1 MKQKSMV
8 QGHVVFFLL
17 CVALPV
23 SICLTVFSV
32 IFRDEMLKNAEN
44 QIYATVEQS
53 AVNINAEYENM
64 AVMASALV
72 HDTALMSDSI
82 VYSNAIAV
90 QERYKAS
97 NEIDKILEKIF
108 LTTNLKGSIYLV
120 LNDSHNTVYVNRNFQ
135 TLSIDNREVAG
146 ILENV
151 PGTVDK
157 VRAVD
162 EIYCE
167 QNITKTRPV
176 VIFVVKPP
184 VDRGYVTGIKTV
196 AVAFASSS
204 LYDFLFTTMVDESNQ
219 AGLKYIVDDAGKILA
234 SSDTSKENGS
244 WNNEKELL
252 GKRYLI
258 IEQNITMS
266 GWEIC
271 SAIPVKSITGRVEFI
286 FRTMLVILLLVI
298 SLFII
303 YNIHFFQTEL
313 RPLQK
318 VITSM
323 NRVAQ
328 GDFTVRLFQDKVK
341 EFTVLAD
348 SFNSMT
354 IQLDELTRQIKDE
367 QRERLRSEIKA
378 LRFQLNPHF
387 VCNTLNTIRLM
398 SLMSKNESIT
408 KMTTAFMAIMDDNL
422 RDDNSFNSLEHEL
435 KNLDN
440 YIYLM
445 QVRYGKVFD
454 YYCTVSDELKKY
466 SVPSM
471 ILQPIVENSIIHG
484 IRGIPHNGI
493 ITVSAKIVKISDVSP
508 VNSGADDVL
517 LIEVSDNGCG
527 IDSDML
533 EHLFEKEQNS
543 QRGLNHIGIKAVYN
557 RIKLLFGSLYT
568 MRVSSY
574 PGEGTVVS
582 IFIPAE
588 IFSDPDEGCR
598 YDTNSNS

>member
-1 MKQKSMV
+1 MV
-8 QGHVVFFLL
+8 RGHVIFFLI

-23 SICLTVFSV
+23 SICLTVFSM

-53 AVNINAEYENM
+53 ASNINAEYENM

-72 HDTALMSDSI
+72 HDTTLMSESI
-82 VYSNAIAV
+82 TYSNTPSV
-90 QERYKAS
+90 QGRYKAS

-120 LNDSHNTVYVNRNFQ
+120 FNDPQNTVYVNRNFQ
-135 TLSIDNREVAG
+135 TLSMDNREVAE
-146 ILENV
+146 IAEAV

-157 VRAVD
+157 VHAVD
-162 EIYCE
+162 EIYSG

-184 VDRGYVTGIKTV
+184 VDRGYITGIKTV
-196 AVAFASSS
+196 VVAFASSS
-204 LYDFLFTTMVDESNQ
+204 LYDFLFTSDENNSSE
-219 AGLKYIVDDAGKILA
+219 LKYIVDNAGKVLA
-234 SSDTSKENGS
+234 SSDAGREQNS
-244 WNNEKELL
+244 WNTEKELL
-252 GKRYLI
+252 GRKYLI
-258 IEQNITMS
+258 IEQNIPLS
-266 GWEIC
+266 GWKIC

-303 YNIHFFQTEL
+303 YNIHFFQAEL

-318 VITSM
+318 VIASM

-328 GDFTVRLFQDKVK
+328 GDFTVRLSQDKVK
-341 EFTVLAD
+341 EFTALAD

-354 IQLDELTRQIKDE
+354 QQLDELTKQIKDE
-367 QRERLRSEIKA
+367 QRERLRTEIKA

-440 YIYLM
+440 YMYLM

-454 YYCTVSDELKKY
+454 YYCTVPDELKKY

-493 ITVSAKIVKISDVSP
+493 ITVSAKLVKISEVNP
-508 VNSGADDVL
+508 VNTGAEDVL
-517 LIEVSDNGCG
+517 QLEVSDNGCG
-527 IDSDML
+527 MSDDML
-533 EHLFEKEQNS
+533 EHIFEKEQNS
-543 QRGLNHIGIKAVYN
+543 RRGLNHIGIKAVYN

-568 MRVSSY
+568 MRISSY
-574 PGEGTVVS
+574 PGEGTVVT

-588 IFSDPDEGCR
+588 IFSETDEGYR

>member
-1 MKQKSMV
+1 MV
-8 QGHVVFFLL
+8 QGHIIFFLI

-53 AVNINAEYENM
+53 ASNINAEYENM

-72 HDTALMSDSI
+72 HDTTLMSESI
-82 VYSNAIAV
+82 TYSNAPSV
-90 QERYKAS
+90 QDRYKAS

-120 LNDSHNTVYVNRNFQ
+120 FNDPQNTVYVNRNFQ
-135 TLSIDNREVAG
+135 TLSMDNGEVAG
-146 ILENV
+146 IAEAV

-157 VRAVD
+157 VHAVD
-162 EIYCE
+162 EIYSE

-176 VIFVVKPP
+176 AIFVVKPP
-184 VDRGYVTGIKTV
+184 VDRGYITGIKTV

-204 LYDFLFTTMVDESNQ
+204 LYDFLFTFDESNR
-219 AGLKYIVDDAGKILA
+219 GELKYIVDDVGKILA
-234 SSDTSKENGS
+234 SSDSGREKNS
-244 WNNEKELL
+244 WDTEKELL
-252 GKRYLI
+252 GRKYLV
-258 IEQNITMS
+258 IEQSITLS
-266 GWEIC
+266 DWKIC

-303 YNIHFFQTEL
+303 YNIHFFQAEL
-313 RPLQK
+313 KPLQK
-318 VITSM
+318 MITSM

-328 GDFTVRLFQDKVK
+328 GDFTVRLSQDKVK
-341 EFTVLAD
+341 EFTALAD

-354 IQLDELTRQIKDE
+354 KQLDELTKQIKDE

-440 YIYLM
+440 YMYLM

-454 YYCTVSDELKKY
+454 YYCTVPDELKKY

-484 IRGIPHNGI
+484 IRGISHNGI
-493 ITVSAKIVKISDVSP
+493 ITVSAKLVKISEVNP
-508 VNSGADDVL
+508 VNTGSEDVL
-517 LIEVSDNGCG
+517 QLEVSDNGCG
-527 IDSDML
+527 MSDDML
-533 EHLFEKEQNS
+533 EHIFEKEQNS
-543 QRGLNHIGIKAVYN
+543 RRGLNHIGIKAVYN

-568 MRVSSY
+568 MRISSY
-574 PGEGTVVS
+574 PGEGTVVT

-588 IFSDPDEGCR
+588 IFSETDEGYR

>member
-1 MKQKSMV
+1 MV
-8 QGHVVFFLL
+8 QGHVIFFLL
-17 CVALPV
+17 CVAVPV
-23 SICLTVFSV
+23 SICLAVFSM
-32 IFRDEMLKNAEN
+32 IFRGEMLNNAEN

-53 AVNINAEYENM
+53 ASNINAECENM
-64 AVMASALV
+64 AVMASSLV
-72 HDTALMSDSI
+72 HDTTLMSESI
-82 VYSNAIAV
+82 AYSNAPSV
-90 QERYKAS
+90 QNKYKAS
-97 NEIDKILEKIF
+97 NEIDKILGKIF

-120 LNDSHNTVYVNRNFQ
+120 FNDPQSTVYVNRNSQ
-135 TLSIDNREVAG
+135 TLSMDNTEVAEIAG
-146 ILENV
+146 AV

-184 VDRGYVTGIKTV
+184 VDRGYITGIKMVT
-196 AVAFASSS
+196 VAFASSA
-204 LYDFLFTTMVDESNQ
+204 LYDFLFTPDESSS
-219 AGLKYIVDDAGKILA
+219 AGLKYIVDGGGQILA
-234 SSDTSKENGS
+234 SSDAARERCT
-244 WNNEKELL
+244 WNSEKELL
-252 GKRYLI
+252 GGKYLV
-258 IEQNITMS
+258 IEQNITSS
-266 GWEIC
+266 GWKIC

-286 FRTMLVILLLVI
+286 FRTMLIILLLVI
-298 SLFII
+298 ILFVV
-303 YNIHFFQTEL
+303 YNIYFFQSEL

-328 GDFTVRLFQDKVK
+328 GDFTVRLSRDKVK

-354 IQLDELTRQIKDE
+354 LQLDELTRQIKDE

-398 SLMSKNESIT
+398 ALMSKNESIT
-408 KMTTAFMAIMDDNL
+408 KMATAFMSIMDDNL
-422 RDDNSFNSLEHEL
+422 RDDNSFNSLDHEL
-435 KNLDN
+435 KNLEN

-454 YYCTVSDELKKY
+454 YYCTVADELKNY

-484 IRGIPHNGI
+484 IRGIAHNGI
-493 ITVSAKIVKISDVSP
+493 ITVSAKLVKISEVNP
-508 VNSGADDVL
+508 VNTGAEDVL
-517 LIEVSDNGCG
+517 QIEVSDNGCG
-527 IDSDML
+527 MSGDIL
-533 EHLFEKEQNS
+533 EHIFEKEQNS
-543 QRGLNHIGIKAVYN
+543 RKGLNHIGIKAVYN

-568 MRVSSY
+568 MRISSY
-574 PGEGTVVS
+574 PGEGTVVT

-588 IFSDPDEGCR
+588 IFSESDEEYRC
-598 YDTNSNS
+598 DTNSNS

>member
-1 MKQKSMV
+1 MV
-8 QGHVVFFLL
+8 QGHIIFFLL
-17 CVALPV
+17 CVAVPV
-23 SICLTVFSV
+23 SACLAVFSM
-32 IFRDEMLKNAEN
+32 IFRGEMLKTAEN
-44 QIYATVEQS
+44 QIYVTVEQS
-53 AVNINAEYENM
+53 AANINAEYENM
-64 AVMASALV
+64 AVMLSSLV
-72 HDTALMSDSI
+72 HDTSLMTDSI
-82 VYSNAIAV
+82 TYSNAPAV
-90 QERYKAS
+90 QDKYKAS
-97 NEIDKILEKIF
+97 SRIDKIIEKIF

-120 LNDSHNTVYVNRNFQ
+120 LKDTNNTVYVNRNFQ
-135 TLSIDNREVAG
+135 TLSMDNSEVAG
-146 ILENV
+146 IAESV
-151 PGTVDK
+151 PDTVDR

-162 EIYCE
+162 KVYCE

-176 VIFVVKPP
+176 VMFVAKPP

-204 LYDFLFTTMVDESNQ
+204 LYDFLFTPVTDDANS
-219 AGLKYIVDDAGKILA
+219 GGIKYIVDSAGKILI
-234 SSDTSKENGS
+234 SSDAGMENAN
-244 WNNEKELL
+244 WNHEKELL
-252 GKRYLI
+252 GKKYLVL
-258 IEQNITMS
+258 EQSITLS
-266 GWEIC
+266 DWKIC

-286 FRTMLVILLLVI
+286 FRTMLIILLLII

-303 YNIHFFQTEL
+303 YNIHFFQAEL
-313 RPLQK
+313 LPLQK
-318 VITSM
+318 VIANM
-323 NRVAQ
+323 DRVAQ
-328 GDFTVRLFQDKVK
+328 GDFSVRLSQDKVK
-341 EFTVLAD
+341 EFTSLAD

-354 IQLDELTRQIKDE
+354 LQLDGLTKQIKDE

-422 RDDNSFNSLEHEL
+422 RDDNSFNNLEHEL

-445 QVRYGKVFD
+445 QVRYGRIFD

-484 IRGIPHNGI
+484 IRGIPRSGI
-493 ITVSAKIVKISDVSP
+493 ITVSAELVKLSEVNP
-508 VNSGADDVL
+508 VYTGTDDVL
-517 LIEVSDNGCG
+517 QIEVSDNGCG
-527 IDSDML
+527 MTGEVL
-533 EHLFEKEQNS
+533 EHIFEKEQNS
-543 QRGLNHIGIKAVYN
+543 RRGLNHIGIKAVYN

-568 MRVSSY
+568 MRISSY
-574 PGEGTVVS
+574 PGEGTVVT

-588 IFSDPDEGCR
+588 IFAQSDEGYR
-598 YDTNSNS
+598 YDANSNS

>member
-1 MKQKSMV
+1 MV
-8 QGHVVFFLL
+8 QGHTFFFFL
-17 CVALPV
+17 CVAVPV
-23 SICLTVFSV
+23 SICLAVFSI

-53 AVNINAEYENM
+53 ASNINAEYENM

-72 HDTALMSDSI
+72 HDTTLMSESI
-82 VYSNAIAV
+82 TYSNAPAV

-108 LTTNLKGSIYLV
+108 LTTNLKGSIYLIF
-120 LNDSHNTVYVNRNFQ
+120 NDSRNTVYVNRNFQ
-135 TLSIDNREVAG
+135 TLSMNNREFGVIA
-146 ILENV
+146 EAV

-157 VRAVD
+157 VRTVD
-162 EIYCE
+162 KIYCE

-184 VDRGYVTGIKTV
+184 VDRGYVTGIKTI

-204 LYDFLFTTMVDESNQ
+204 LYDFLFTTMADESSKE
-219 AGLKYIVDDAGKILA
+219 GLKYIVDSAGEILI
-234 SSDTSKENGS
+234 SSDACRKKGN
-244 WNNEKELL
+244 WNNEKKLL
-252 GKRYLI
+252 GKKYLI
-258 IEQNITMS
+258 IEQNITLS
-266 GWEIC
+266 DWKIC
-271 SAIPVKSITGRVEFI
+271 SAIPVKSITGLVEFI
-286 FRTMLVILLLVI
+286 FRTMIVILLLVI

-328 GDFTVRLFQDKVK
+328 GDFTVRLSPDKVK
-341 EFTVLAD
+341 EFTALAD

-354 IQLDELTRQIKDE
+354 LQLDELTKQIKSE

-387 VCNTLNTIRLM
+387 VCNTLNTIRMM

-422 RDDNSFNSLEHEL
+422 RDDNSFNSLDHEL
-435 KNLDN
+435 KNLEN

-454 YYCTVSDELKKY
+454 YYCNVADEMKNY

-484 IRGIPHNGI
+484 IRGITHNGI
-493 ITVSAKIVKISDVSP
+493 ITVSAKLIKISE
-508 VNSGADDVL
+508 VNSVNTDTGDVL
-517 LIEVSDNGCG
+517 QIEVSDNGCG
-527 IDSDML
+527 MSADIL
-533 EHLFEKEQNS
+533 EHIFEKEQNS
-543 QRGLNHIGIKAVYN
+543 QKGLNHIGIKAVYN

-568 MRVSSY
+568 MRISSY
-574 PGEGTVVS
+574 PGEGTAVT

-588 IFSDPDEGCR
+588 IFSESDEDYR
-598 YDTNSNS
+598 YDTYSNS